1 MDLGIRTEE
10 AKGTH
15 VLEKAENNAE
25 FLYYFIAALLQEMPY
40 EAGEKLLDTVE
51 NYLDTIT
58 DIKSEGVL
66 ACI

>member
-1 MDLGIRTEE
+1 ML
-10 AKGTH
+10 K
-15 VLEKAENNAE
+15 EKAENNTE
-25 FLYYFIAALLQEMPY
+25 FLYYFIAALLQEIPY